1 MLTAQEGDT
10 VTILCRG
17 ASYNNEQAN
26 LTGGDETAS
35 FVLGNHEILP
45 GLERAVTGMAVGE
58 RKIVTVHPEEAYG
71 IRYAH
76 LVEEVSLDVLPDDLE
91 LSEGNHLE
99 TEAADGTRYKMTILQ
114 RRPNSV
120 VLDANHP
127 LAGETL
133 TFQVELLTL
142 DRPTLN

>member
-1 MLTAQEGDT
+1 MLKAQEGDT

-17 ASYNNEQAN
+17 ASPNGDQAN
-26 LTGGDETAS
+26 PDAEDETAS
-35 FVLGNHEILP
+35 FVLGNHEVLP
-45 GLERAVTGMAVGE
+45 GLERAITGMAVGE

-71 IRYAH
+71 IRRTQ
-76 LVEEVSLDVLPDDLE
+76 LVEEVSLDVLPEDLD

-99 TEAADGTRYKMTILQ
+99 IEAADGTYYRMKIIQ
-114 RRPNSV
+114 RRPTSV

-127 LAGETL
+127 LAGQTL

>member
-17 ASYNNEQAN
+17 ASYSSEQAS
-26 LTGGDETAS
+26 LTGEDETAS
-35 FVLGNHEILP
+35 FVLGNDEILP
-45 GLERAVTGMAVGE
+45 GLERAITGMAVGE
-58 RKIVTVHPEEAYG
+58 RKIVNVHPEEAYG
-71 IRYAH
+71 IRRAH
-76 LVEEVSLDVLPDDLE
+76 LVEEVSLDVLPNDLE
-91 LSEGNHLE
+91 LSEGSHLE
-99 TEAADGTRYKMTILQ
+99 IEAADGTHYRMTIVQ
-114 RRPNSV
+114 RGPDSV

-133 TFQVELLTL
+133 TFQVELLTI